1 MLPACQLK
9 ITLDFRIVHKGPLI
23 IETKVTLEVTAS
35 FHLFTE
41 KLLLVELI
49 VYMEFIDKFN
59 SRLDTVEE
67 NDLEDR
73 SEETT

>member
-1 MLPACQLK
+1 MIK
-9 ITLDFRIVHKGPLI
+9 
-23 IETKVTLEVTAS
+23 TKVTLEVTANS
-35 FHLFTE
+35 HLFTE

-59 SRLDTVEE
+59 SRLDTVQE